1 MKTKI
6 LKATIMLTKRFLQVF
21 IVQTL
26 FLSMALAN
34 EGISQKTSINDVYI
48 RLDLNRGKLLDLF
61 QQIEAKSGFKFTYEE
76 KDIDESTKFTF
87 DGESS
92 IYEILT
98 KVSAKT
104 ALNFRRLN
112 NVIDVSSSG
121 RKGAN
126 RSKNPVQEYFADV
139 SISGSVTDENNEGL
153 PGASVVV
160 KGTAIGT
167 TTDLDGNYKLTLQ
180 EGGTIVIS
188 FVGYQTQEV
197 EIGNRSEINIQMVPD
212 ATQLEEI
219 VVVGFGEQKK
229 VNMTG
234 SVGAVDGNELVKR
247 PVSNVG
253 NLLQGKVAGVQ
264 VSQAFAKPGDERN
277 TIRIRGTGTFSGAG
291 SGPLVL
297 INGIAGNMSNLNP
310 DDIESV
316 SVLKDAA
323 SSAIYGARAA
333 NGVILVTTKRGKNT
347 PLTIS
352 YHANVQAQKATRLP
366 DLLTNS
372 ADYMELW
379 NEARIRGGSAPHF
392 TQATIDAFRNNP
404 NDPVNYPNFNWIDHS
419 FRTGVAHNH
428 HLNLNGGDDKTS
440 YNVSLGYLD
449 QDGITSI
456 YAYQKYNALFSV
468 NSKVNDWLTLGG
480 EIQFAKKDITKSA
493 WDNDVDY
500 HILAVYGA
508 GPNYTPTK
516 LLPDGTRGYIAR
528 YSSSIAEWTVRNPDA
543 QDASGSIIERGYNA
557 VPQFMADVKLHENL
571 TWSNKA
577 AFSLSDDYM
586 KGHEHPVDNYYFED
600 NSYAHNNATWRLGVR
615 ESASQSTLSTFYSTL
630 NYQKDFNDT
639 HYFNVLAG
647 YNQESY
653 FYRVLNGSRRLF
665 PTNDLRELSAGS
677 PEGQN
682 TSGTANEWAIRSYFG
697 RLAYNFKSK
706 YLFEVNA
713 RYDGSSRINPNNRW
727 GFFPSVSGAWRISEE
742 SFAEGMA
749 WMDNLKLRASW
760 GKLGNQNIGNY
771 PYQEVL
777 STTSYPFGSTTSAG
791 VRQTRLVDQSLQW
804 ETTTMTDVG
813 LDLTVK
819 GGLFTATL
827 DWYDKV
833 TDDILYGIPVPASVG
848 LSAPTVNFGKMR
860 NRGIEMDLGH
870 GQQLGDF
877 GYNVSFNLSRNRNE
891 VLRILSPTFGERTI
905 QEGLPWNSHY
915 LIEWEGIF
923 QSQSEIDGAPVHP
936 FNPKPGDL
944 RYKDQNGDNKI
955 DADDRVVVDGAFPK
969 FIYGSNI
976 SVTWKNFSLSA
987 LLQGIHGQ
995 KVNSRVLTWGL
1006 GNFMQG
1012 SPPPVDFVEN
1022 RWTPDNPTNEYPAIF
1037 ANGYGPVTGT
1047 PSTYWLH
1054 DASYLRLKNL
1064 LIEYHVPNNVVE
1076 RIGLKDLRVY
1086 ASGDNLFTIT
1096 NYKGADPEA
1105 LDNNWFTAYPQIR
1118 IYTLGVRVKL

>member
-1 MKTKI
+1 MYSIYGFAIQLFFVSLLLASGNTNAQKVVSVKQMNISVDFSQDNLVSAFSKI
-6 LKATIMLTKRFLQVF
+6 ESQSGFSFVF
-21 IVQTL
+21 DKKDLDKKLRIDGNYKEDL
-26 FLSMALAN
+26 LY
-34 EGISQKTSINDVYI
+34 DV
-48 RLDLNRGKLLDLF
+48 LLDISKKANLTF
-61 QQIEAKSGFKFTYEE
+61 RQVNKNINVKRISDQGNDLIET
-76 KDIDESTKFTF
+76 
-87 DGESS
+87 
-92 IYEILT
+92 
-98 KVSAKT
+98 
-104 ALNFRRLN
+104 
-112 NVIDVSSSG
+112 
-121 RKGAN
+121 
-126 RSKNPVQEYFADV
+126 FADV
-139 SISGSVTDENNEGL
+139 DIYGKISDENGQGL
-153 PGASVVV
+153 PGASVVI
-160 KGTAIGT
+160 KGTATGT
-167 TTDLDGNYKLTLQ
+167 TSDLDGKYKLSVPERSSVTV
-180 EGGTIVIS
+180 T
-188 FVGYQTQEV
+188 FVGYISQEIA
-197 EIGNRSEINIQMVPD
+197 IGNRSEINVQMTPD
-212 ATQLEEI
+212 ARQLDEI
-219 VVVGFGEQKK
+219 VIVGFGEQKK
-229 VNMTG
+229 VNLTG
-234 SVGAVDGNELVKR
+234 SVGSVEGDELVKR

-264 VSQAFAKPGDERN
+264 VTQAFAKPGDERN

-291 SGPLVL
+291 SGPLIL

-333 NGVILVTTKRGKNT
+333 NGVVLVTTKKGKSQ

-352 YHANVQAQKATRLP
+352 YHANVQAQQATRLP
-366 DLLTNS
+366 NLLSNS

-379 NEARIRGGSAPHF
+379 NEARVRNGASGHF

-404 NDPVNYPNFNWIDHS
+404 NNPEYPNFDWIDHS
-419 FRTGVAHNH
+419 FRTGIAQNH

-440 YNVSLGYLD
+440 YNVSIGYLD

-456 YAYQKYNALFSV
+456 YEYQKYNALFSV
-468 NSKVNDWLTLGG
+468 NSKVNNWLTLGG
-480 EIQFAKKDITKSA
+480 EIQFVKKDIQKSA

-500 HILAVYGA
+500 QILAIYGA

-516 LLPDGTRGYIAR
+516 VLPDGSVGYIAR

-543 QDASGSIIERGYNA
+543 QDASGSIIERGYNV
-557 VPQFMADVKLHENL
+557 VPQFMADIKFHENL

-577 AFSLSDDYM
+577 AFSLSDDFS

-615 ESASQSTLSTFYSTL
+615 EQSDQSTLSTFYSTL
-630 NYQKDFNDT
+630 NYKKDINDT
-639 HYFNVLAG
+639 HFINALAG
-647 YNQESY
+647 YNQESF
-653 FYRVLNGSRRLF
+653 FYRELRGSRRLF
-665 PTNDLRELSAGS
+665 PTNDLRELNAAS
-677 PEGQN
+677 PDGQN
-682 TSGTANEWAIRSYFG
+682 TGGTANEWAIRSYFG
-697 RLAYNFKSK
+697 RVAYNFKSK
-706 YLFEVNA
+706 YLFEMNA
-713 RYDGSSRINPNNRW
+713 RYDGSSRINPDNRW
-727 GFFPSVSGAWRISEE
+727 GFFPSISGAWRISEE
-742 SFAEGMA
+742 SFTDGLS

-777 STTSYPFGSTTSAG
+777 STTSYPFGGSTSAG

-804 ETTTMTDVG
+804 ETTTMTDIG
-813 LDLTVK
+813 IDLSIS

-860 NRGIEMDLGH
+860 NKGIEIDFGH
-870 GQQLGDF
+870 AQQLGDF
-877 GYNVSFNLSRNRNE
+877 GYRVSFNVARNRNE

-915 LIEWEGIF
+915 LIEFDGIF
-923 QSQSEIDGAPVHP
+923 QNQAEIDAAPVHP

-944 RYKDQNGDNKI
+944 KYKDQNGDNKI
-955 DADDRVVVDGAFPK
+955 DSEDRVVVDGAYPD
-969 FIYGSNI
+969 FIYGANL
-976 SVTWKNFSLSA
+976 SVSWKNFSISA
-987 LLQGIHGQ
+987 FFQGISGQ

-1037 ANGYGPVTGT
+1037 GNGYGPVTGT

-1054 DASYLRLKNL
+1054 DASYLV
-1064 LIEYHVPNNVVE
+1064 VP
-1076 RIGLKDLRVY
+1076 
-1086 ASGDNLFTIT
+1086 
-1096 NYKGADPEA
+1096 
-1105 LDNNWFTAYPQIR
+1105 
-1118 IYTLGVRVKL
+1118 